1 MNEIIWGRY
10 SLLVYTGIATACF
23 FIASFHSIF
32 FLLFFVAFIAL
43 IFISNQRFFTKKDLY
58 YQTFHYLGDFVFFL
72 KALDQSL
79 DSIIG
84 NQMMTRFHTLEIKGV
99 WFIRE
104 QKYWWS

>member
-32 FLLFFVAFIAL
+32 FLLFLLPSLLLFLLAIKDFL
-43 IFISNQRFFTKKDLY
+43 QKKDLY

-84 NQMMTRFHTLEIKGV
+84 NQMMTRFHIQEIKGV